1 MASTALFQLASDG
14 FWGEAFSGV
23 IKSDG
28 SWCPCAFHPA
38 GQSDWHDYMDWY
50 AQGNKADPWLSPADG
65 GYLIV
70 LKPGEIAVGSMFDSL
85 PPGYH
90 NPPPTVLEAT
100 SPPAPASTPKA
111 EAKPAEHASTAH
123 ASTTHTPSRSQER
136 K

>member
-28 SWCPCAFHPA
+28 TWCPCAFHPA
-38 GQSDWHDYMDWY
+38 GQSDWHDYMAWY

-65 GYLIV
+65 GYEIV

-85 PPGYH
+85 PPGYQ

-100 SPPAPASTPKA
+100 STPTPILTPKA
-111 EAKPAEHASTAH
+111 EAKPAEHASAAH
-123 ASTTHTPSRSQER
+123 ASTTHTSSRTQER